1 MIKAGCYSDEMTP
14 KERMA
19 ALLAGTP
26 FDRIPCSINPSYHAA
41 RLAGVRHWEC
51 YFSAEKIVEVQL
63 ASRRIFAV
71 EAVISGPGLHGVAE
85 AAGSTVIYPK
95 EENSPYIS
103 EFAIQ
108 EECDLDRL
116 VIPDPWTKGR
126 LPLHLA
132 ALQTLMERLG
142 TEVPVTTNVAG
153 PFTVAAN
160 LRGTEPFL
168 RDLYHNT
175 EFAHRLLQYALQ
187 STLAYIL
194 EAAKIGVKVSIA
206 DPTASTSLIS
216 PRHFHEFAFPYLRE
230 LISNI
235 KRLTNCAPSLHIC
248 GNTKKIWTHMAD
260 TGAGILS
267 LDDTIDLAEAKAAVG
282 SLTALMGNVK
292 PTATMFLGKPADV
305 IREAK
310 ECLRKAYDNPKGY
323 ILALGCGLPMKAP
336 VENVHALFQAAREFG
351 RYPIDPGRLN

>member
-1 MIKAGCYSDEMTP
+1 MKKVGYTDEMTP
-14 KERMA
+14 KERIEA
-19 ALLAGTP
+19 VLSGNP
-26 FDRIPCSINPSYHAA
+26 FDRVPCSINPSYQAA
-41 RLAGVRHWEC
+41 NLVGVKHWEC

-63 ASRRIFAV
+63 AAHRLFGV
-71 EAVISGPGLHGVAE
+71 EAVITGPGLHGIAE
-85 AAGSTVIYPK
+85 AAGSTVEYPRTV
-95 EENSPYIS
+95 NSPYIS

-108 EECDLDRL
+108 GEGDLDRL

-168 RDLYHNT
+168 RDLYHNP
-175 EFAHRLLQYALQ
+175 EFAHSLLRYSLA
-187 STLAYIL
+187 STLAYVR
-194 EAAKIGVKVSIA
+194 EAAKIGAKISIA

-216 PRHFHEFAFPYLRE
+216 PRHFVEFAFPYLLE
-230 LISNI
+230 LINSI
-235 KRLTNCAPSLHIC
+235 KIFANTAPALHIC
-248 GNTKKIWTHMAD
+248 GNTKKIWKHMAG

-267 LDDTIDLAEAKAAVG
+267 LDDTVDLAEAKVVVG
-282 SLTALMGNVK
+282 NLTALLGNVK
-292 PTATMFLGKPADV
+292 PTATMFLGKPEDV
-305 IREAK
+305 LREAK

-336 VENVHALFQAAREFG
+336 VENIHALFQAAREFG
-351 RYPIDPGRLN
+351 RYPIDRGKLN

>member
-1 MIKAGCYSDEMTP
+1 MTKAGYSDEMTP
-14 KERMA
+14 KERIA
-19 ALLAGTP
+19 AVLAGKP
-26 FDRIPCSINPSYHAA
+26 FDRIPCSINPSYQAA
-41 RLAGVRHWEC
+41 QLIGVKHWEY

-63 ASRRIFAV
+63 ASRRIFGV
-71 EAVISGPGLHGVAE
+71 EAVLTGPGLHGIAE
-85 AAGSTVIYPK
+85 AAGSTVVYPQG
-95 EENSPYIS
+95 ENSPYIS

-108 EECDLDRL
+108 EQGGLDRL
-116 VIPDPWTKGR
+116 VIPDPWTQGR

-132 ALQTLMERLG
+132 ALQILMERLG
-142 TEVPVTTNVAG
+142 AEVPVTTNVAG

-160 LRGTEPFL
+160 IRGTEPFL
-168 RDLYHNT
+168 RDLYQNA
-175 EFAHRLLQYALQ
+175 EFAHRLLQYALA
-187 STLAYIL
+187 STLAYVRA
-194 EAAKIGVKVSIA
+194 AAKIGVTVSIA

-216 PRHFHEFAFPYLRE
+216 PQHFFEFSFPYLSE

-235 KRLTNCAPSLHIC
+235 KRLTDCAPALHIC
-248 GNTKKIWTHMAD
+248 GNTKKIWLHMAN

-267 LDDTIDLAEAKAAVG
+267 LDDTIDLAEAKVAVG
-282 SLTALMGNVK
+282 KSTALLGNIK

-305 IREAK
+305 MREAK
-310 ECLRKAYDNPKGY
+310 ECLGKAYDNPKGY